1 VGQVPA
7 GLAPLMRFLQGIKP
21 WGMVEVFM
29 LGILV
34 ALVKLTEEYSGDRRN
49 ILGTVCK
56 TNGFQFRR
64 IFTQHE
70 AQLNILV

>member
-7 GLAPLMRFLQGIKP
+7 GLAPLMRFLHGIKP

-34 ALVKLTEEYSGDRRN
+34 ALVKLTEEYSGDSM
-49 ILGTVCK
+49 
-56 TNGFQFRR
+56 
-64 IFTQHE
+64 
-70 AQLNILV
+70 